1 MSSSFS
7 LDNYEEFMHKLAS
20 LGADLD
26 QSAQRVLDKAVNE
39 ARRVAVQNTPVGDY
53 SKDVSFTTK
62 SGQSV
67 NFRVAGRVGGTLKRS
82 WAVKR
87 AEKQGKDHVAELY
100 NTADYALYVNNGH
113 RVVNHDHVTA
123 GYVKGQF
130 MLEKGL
136 DAARRNMQGYF
147 NEEIRRVKEK
157 NGF

>member
-7 LDNYEEFMHKLAS
+7 IDNYEEFMQKLAS

-26 QSAQRVLDKAVNE
+26 QSAQRVLNKAVNE
-39 ARRVAVQNTPVGDY
+39 ARRVAVQNTPVGEY
-53 SKDVSFTTK
+53 SRDVSFTTK

-67 NFRVAGRVGGTLKRS
+67 SFRVAGRVGGTLKRS

-87 AEKQGKDHVAELY
+87 AVKQGKDNVAELY
-100 NTADYALYVNNGH
+100 NTADYSLYVNNGH
-113 RVVNHDHVTA
+113 RVVNRDHVTV

-136 DAARRNMQGYF
+136 DAARRNMPGYF
-147 NEEIRRVKEK
+147 NEAIRRVKEK